1 MRDVDGR
8 RLVAGYMEPQGDM
21 CPVIGDTRTLMSA
34 GHRLWLS
41 RTAHDIRSDGSKLGA
56 GYMEPRGRRDA
67 PEGHIQKKSRTT
79 LSNRP
84 ALKRRLPTL
93 PLSQYHRR
101 GGV

>member
-41 RTAHDIRSDGSKLGA
+41 RTAHDIRSDGRKLVA
-56 GYMEPRGRRDA
+56 GYMGSLGVVATPLRG
-67 PEGHIQKKSRTT
+67 IYKKR
-79 LSNRP
+79 
-84 ALKRRLPTL
+84 AGRLC
-93 PLSQYHRR
+93 
-101 GGV
+101 